1 MCRMI
6 ETTRT
11 QAQQDC
17 TAEENALK
25 ERFVV
30 ADTLLREQL
39 AAAALLAAKAEAE
52 RRQLEEQLARVLS
65 SEFWRMTAPLR
76 LSIQLSRRFIS
87 RNVYRARIILRALK
101 PANAEHRWELV
112 QTLRRRVTAVTRR
125 QKRSNNAVNRAPHY
139 GIARARVPKSLRH
152 LRPHQAAVVSY
163 PTWSLRFDTPSVAD
177 LRHLEETAVN
187 LPEVFVVARFT
198 NEALHLIGR
207 TVDALKATVG
217 AQWSAVFIT
226 DNSEDAAFRNA
237 CANAF
242 QDDKRFLTQ
251 PSREK
256 LEGRIILLLEAGAIP
271 RSHGIRLMAAPMV
284 CNPDLALIYSD
295 EDRIS
300 RAGLPELPWFK
311 PEYSPLLAA
320 QGMLFGRMLALRAD
334 STCSRSTADAI
345 LDPSR
350 SVLQIAIELTREL
363 PSKRIGHV
371 AHVLFHDVVPPMHP
385 QPLPI
390 PPLETLPVVS
400 IFIPTRD
407 HWHLLGPMS

>member
-1 MCRMI
+1 
-6 ETTRT
+6 
-11 QAQQDC
+11 
-17 TAEENALK
+17 
-25 ERFVV
+25 
-30 ADTLLREQL
+30 
-39 AAAALLAAKAEAE
+39 
-52 RRQLEEQLARVLS
+52 
-65 SEFWRMTAPLR
+65 
-76 LSIQLSRRFIS
+76 
-87 RNVYRARIILRALK
+87 
-101 PANAEHRWELV
+101 
-112 QTLRRRVTAVTRR
+112 
-125 QKRSNNAVNRAPHY
+125 
-139 GIARARVPKSLRH
+139 
-152 LRPHQAAVVSY
+152 
-163 PTWSLRFDTPSVAD
+163 
-177 LRHLEETAVN
+177 LEETAVN

-385 QPLPI
+385 HPAP
-390 PPLETLPVVS
+390 
-400 IFIPTRD
+400 RD
-407 HWHLLGPMS
+407 APGCQHIHPDARSLAFVGPHVLKVCDVLTGQWIDSKSSSSTTDRRTPRLWST